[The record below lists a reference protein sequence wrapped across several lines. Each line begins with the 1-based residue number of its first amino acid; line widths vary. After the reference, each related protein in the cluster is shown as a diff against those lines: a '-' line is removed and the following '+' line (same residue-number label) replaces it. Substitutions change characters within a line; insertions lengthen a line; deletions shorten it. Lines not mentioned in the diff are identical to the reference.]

1 MMTSI
6 NAPLSDIVIK
16 IIAITL
22 ASSIGAKAAIVRE
35 TN

>member
-6 NAPLSDIVIK
+6 NAPLNDIVIK

-22 ASSIGAKAAIVRE
+22 ASSIGANAAIVRE
-35 TN
+35 IN